1 MRSRTNAG
9 GRGGARYRRA
19 VSVFAMAVAG
29 LLGGIGAAAAQQTVV
44 NFLGVEAETVFAPVI
59 EGFEASNP
67 DIDVRY
73 QQVPFEDMNAAI
85 ESRVGQGDTGV
96 DVFQTDTPRVPA
108 YAARGYLVDLEA
120 YRGEIEAA
128 VSSPVAMNDIT
139 YDGKV
144 YAFPMWTSTQVLYYN
159 VDLLEKAGIPLPSA
173 AQADRMTW
181 EQVLDLARKAQA
193 AGAKWGLVLSQI
205 DRYYQLQPLFESA
218 GGGPGL
224 TGDGLLT
231 PDIANDAWT
240 RTAQWYADLFEAG
253 VAPRGVASNQTIDL
267 FLNGETAFFVSTPWS
282 YARMLG
288 VEGLRFGVAPHPYF
302 EGGKVVTPTG
312 SWALGL
318 SPQSQ
323 NQEAALKFLRYA
335 STTTEGANLTVAA
348 TPVVPVNKGAY
359 EEYFKKLVALKDQIG
374 PMADII
380 TYELRD
386 TAVSRPRTIGYV
398 AFETVMSKVL
408 SDLRNGVPVSTVLK
422 DGQDQLASA
431 LARVR

>member
-1 MRSRTNAG
+1 MHSDTSHATARRPLRSA
-9 GRGGARYRRA
+9 
-19 VSVFAMAVAG
+19 FAFATVAA
-29 LLGGIGAAAAQQTVV
+29 LLGGAGTASAQQTVV
-44 NFLGVEAETVFAPVI
+44 NFLGVENESVFAPVI
-59 EGFEASNP
+59 EGFEVANP

-85 ESRVGQGDTGV
+85 ESRVGQGDTGI
-96 DVFQTDTPRVPA
+96 DVFQTDTPRIPA
-108 YAARGYLVDLEA
+108 YASRGYLVDLEA
-120 YRGEIEAA
+120 HRADIEASI
-128 VSSPVAMNDIT
+128 SSPVAMNDVT
-139 YDGKV
+139 FDGKV

-159 VDLLEKAGIPLPSA
+159 VDLLENAGIALPGA
-173 AQADRMTW
+173 EQGDRMTW
-181 EQVLDLARKAQA
+181 ERTLELAKAAQG

-224 TGDGLLT
+224 TGDGLMT
-231 PDIANDAWT
+231 PDITNDAWVK
-240 RTAQWYADLFEAG
+240 TAQWYADLFEAG

-267 FLNGETAFFVSTPWS
+267 FLNGEAAFFVSTPWS
-282 YARMLG
+282 YARMIA
-288 VEGLRFGVAPHPYF
+288 VDGLRFGVAPHPYF
-302 EGGKVVTPTG
+302 EGGKIVTPTG

-318 SPQSQ
+318 SPQSR
-323 NQEAALKFLRYA
+323 NPEAALKFLSYA
-335 STTTEGANLTVAA
+335 STTTEGASLTIAA

-359 EEYFKKLVALKDQIG
+359 EGYFKKLVELKDKIG

-398 AFETVMSKVL
+398 AFETIMSKVI
-408 SDLRNGVPVSTVLK
+408 SDLRNGVPVESVLR
-422 DGQDQLASA
+422 DGQDQLAST